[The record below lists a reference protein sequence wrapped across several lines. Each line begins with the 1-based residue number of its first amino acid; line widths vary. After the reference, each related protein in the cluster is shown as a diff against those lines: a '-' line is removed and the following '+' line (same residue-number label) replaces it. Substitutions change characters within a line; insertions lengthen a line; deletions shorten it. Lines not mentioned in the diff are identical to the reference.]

1 MVELVQV
8 SQYPKEQKVEKLKIE
23 HLLRFD
29 AINNYNA
36 YNFDNKPNVYISAIT
51 TGGTVGTTLGRY
63 VQPNLDR
70 ENYLLI
76 DGVKYTYFLILL
88 VISNVSRLKSKITL
102 LFPCWRKTSNAN
114 SSYCFV

>member
-8 SQYPKEQKVEKLKIE
+8 SQYPKNQRVEKLKIE
-23 HLLRFD
+23 HLLCFD
-29 AINNYNA
+29 AIKNYDR

-51 TGGTVGTTLGRY
+51 TGGTVGTTLGRH

-76 DGVKYTYFLILL
+76 DGVKYTYSDI
-88 VISNVSRLKSKITL
+88 VGNVERFKAKIENNLTVSML
-102 LFPCWRKTSNAN
+102 EENL
-114 SSYCFV
+114 

>member
-23 HLLRFD
+23 HLLSFD
-29 AINNYNA
+29 AIKNYDA
-36 YNFDNKPNVYISAIT
+36 YNFENKLNVYISAIT
-51 TGGTVGTTLGRY
+51 TDGTVGTTLGRH

-76 DGVKYTYFLILL
+76 DGVKYTYSDI
-88 VISNVSRLKSKITL
+88 IGNVERFKAKIENNLTVSML
-102 LFPCWRKTSNAN
+102 EENL
-114 SSYCFV
+114 

>member
-23 HLLRFD
+23 HLLNFD
-29 AINNYNA
+29 TVKNYDA
-36 YNFDNKPNVYISAIT
+36 YNLDNKPNVYISAIT
-51 TGGTVGTTLGRY
+51 TGGTVGTTLGRH

-76 DGVKYTYFLILL
+76 DGVKYTYSDIVGNVERFKAKIENNLI
-88 VISNVSRLKSKITL
+88 VSMLEENL
-102 LFPCWRKTSNAN
+102 
-114 SSYCFV
+114 

>member
-8 SQYPKEQKVEKLKIE
+8 SQYPKEHKVEKLKIE
-23 HLLRFD
+23 HLLCFD
-29 AINNYNA
+29 AIKNYDR

-51 TGGTVGTTLGRY
+51 TGGTVGTTLGRH

-76 DGVKYTYFLILL
+76 DGVKYTYSDI
-88 VISNVSRLKSKITL
+88 VGNVERFKAKIENNLTVSML
-102 LFPCWRKTSNAN
+102 DENL
-114 SSYCFV
+114 

>member
-23 HLLRFD
+23 HLLNFD
-29 AINNYNA
+29 TVKNYDA
-36 YNFDNKPNVYISAIT
+36 YNLDNKPNVYISAIT
-51 TGGTVGTTLGRY
+51 TGGTVGTTLGRH

-76 DGVKYTYFLILL
+76 DGVKYTYSDI
-88 VISNVSRLKSKITL
+88 VGNVERFKAKIENNLTVSML
-102 LFPCWRKTSNAN
+102 EENL
-114 SSYCFV
+114 

>member
-23 HLLRFD
+23 HLLSFN
-29 AINNYNA
+29 AIKNYDA

-51 TGGTVGTTLGRY
+51 TGGTVGTTLGRH

-76 DGVKYTYFLILL
+76 DGVKYTYSDIVGNIERFKAKIENNLT
-88 VISNVSRLKSKITL
+88 VSMLEENL
-102 LFPCWRKTSNAN
+102 
-114 SSYCFV
+114 

>member
-23 HLLRFD
+23 SLLSFTTTK
-29 AINNYNA
+29 NYDR
-36 YNFDNKPNVYISAIT
+36 YNFDNMPSIYLSAIV
-51 TGGTVGTTLGRY
+51 TGGTVGTTLGRH

-76 DGVKYTYFLILL
+76 DGVKYTYSDI
-88 VISNVSRLKSKITL
+88 IHYQNYSDYAGNVERFKAKIENNLTVSML
-102 LFPCWRKTSNAN
+102 EENL
-114 SSYCFV
+114 